1 MSEQNLPKQ
10 IRFHLDE
17 NVNPEIAVALRR
29 AGIDITT
36 TQEAGLRTKSD
47 LAQLEFAAQEVR
59 ILVTHDDDFLV
70 LNSQAI
76 KHCGIVYSQKDS
88 KSLGYLIRMLI
99 LLHEVVTPAEMVG
112 RVEYL

>member
-1 MSEQNLPKQ
+1 MVELNLPEQ

-29 AGIDITT
+29 AGIDVTT
-36 TQEAGLRTKSD
+36 TQETGLRAKSD
-47 LAQLEFAAQEVR
+47 LAQLEFAIQEAR
-59 ILVTHDDDFLV
+59 IIVTHDDDFLI
-70 LNSQAI
+70 LSSQGI
-76 KHCGIVYSQKDS
+76 EHCGIVYSQKDS

-99 LLHEVVTPAEMVG
+99 LLYEVATPAGMSG